1 MRPKA
6 LKGDAD
12 VEHRPAATEGAAAVE
27 FAFAVGVGVVHHAI
41 LGVDREPVDLMIV
54 PVPRVVQ
61 PAVTV
66 GAIGVEQLVEDHP
79 RDVEVAI
86 PVVAIAMTALVVPI
100 AVVAIAVV
108 PVIAIVA
115 IAVPVVPVIAMVV
128 PVIAMVVP
136 VIAAMSI
143 VAIRP
148 IVVMPPGV
156 LVTVL
161 SMKVAIATMIF
172 ISVVVTI
179 TVAVAAPIVGERRS

>member
-128 PVIAMVVP
+128 PVIA
-136 VIAAMSI
+136 AMSI